1 MMTIKRNFNQIQNI
15 FKPTGTSDLLIN
27 SIKKR
32 LKLRGDVLDLGAGS
46 GYIGI
51 KLLKLFNN
59 KFNLNA
65 SDIDK
70 KSVEFIDKIARKN
83 KLNINTKT
91 GSLLKIW
98 KNKKFDFIINDIS
111 GISEEIAKLSPWFKN
126 VSCKSGKDGTKLT
139 LKVIN
144 DSKNFL
150 KKKGILCFPVISFA
164 NEKKIIK
171 FTKKNFKNVKRIGFN
186 EWPLPKEM
194 IDKISTL
201 EKLKKK
207 GYINYKVIFGM
218 VIWYTKIFIAYN

>member
-70 KSVEFIDKIARKN
+70 ISVEFIDKIARKN
-83 KLNINTKT
+83 KY
-91 GSLLKIW
+91 
-98 KNKKFDFIINDIS
+98 
-111 GISEEIAKLSPWFKN
+111 LSFK
-126 VSCKSGKDGTKLT
+126 D
-139 LKVIN
+139 
-144 DSKNFL
+144 
-150 KKKGILCFPVISFA
+150 
-164 NEKKIIK
+164 
-171 FTKKNFKNVKRIGFN
+171 
-186 EWPLPKEM
+186 
-194 IDKISTL
+194 
-201 EKLKKK
+201 
-207 GYINYKVIFGM
+207 
-218 VIWYTKIFIAYN
+218 